1 MSKTIVSPVK
11 KWPGSVTIS
20 DPLNISQAMAFEE
33 AINGLQEFRATLPK
47 YEVTDKNGNK
57 KSVVDTLSAKYRS
70 LLIPGICACV
80 EKWEL
85 DGLRVVTPDNFPA
98 TPKLSSA
105 RLALWLSD
113 EITNLYRE
121 ADEIPNA

>member
-33 AINGLQEFRATLPK
+33 AINGAK
-47 YEVTDKNGNK
+47 DSGNPNF
-57 KSVVDTLSAKYRS
+57 TSAAYCHV
-70 LLIPGICACV
+70 LLPGIFACV

-85 DGLRVVTPDNFPA
+85 DGLEGVTPDTFPG
-98 TPKLSSA
+98 TPKIASA
-105 RLALWLSD
+105 SLIAWLTT
-113 EITNLYRE
+113 EISKLYRE

>member
-33 AINGLQEFRATLPK
+33 AINGVQELRATLP
-47 YEVTDKNGNK
+47 EFEITDKNGNK

-70 LLIPGICACV
+70 LLLPGICACV

-85 DGLRVVTPDNFPA
+85 EGLGNVTPDNFPA

-105 RLALWLSD
+105 SLALWLSNA
-113 EITNLYRE
+113 ITDLYRE

>member
-11 KWPGSVTIS
+11 KWQGSVTIS

-33 AINGLQEFRATLPK
+33 ALELARA
-47 YEVTDKNGNK
+47 EDNK
-57 KSVVDTLSAKYRS
+57 DITRAKIAGI
-70 LLIPGICACV
+70 LLPGICACV

-85 DGLRVVTPDNFPA
+85 EGLEIVTPDNFPA
-98 TPKLSSA
+98 SPKLSSA
-105 RLALWLSD
+105 MLLAWLTK
-113 EITNLYRE
+113 EITALFNE